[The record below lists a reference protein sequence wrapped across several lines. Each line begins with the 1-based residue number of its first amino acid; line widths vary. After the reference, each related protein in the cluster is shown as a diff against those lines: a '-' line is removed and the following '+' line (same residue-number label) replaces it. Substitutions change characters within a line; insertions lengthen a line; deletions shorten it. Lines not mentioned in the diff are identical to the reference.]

1 MQKAYGEPHRGR
13 VSVLDPGGRGGGG
26 GGGGGG
32 LQGWIL
38 IFAVC
43 SLQKTNKQ
51 LHGLLQANFQNDLAR
66 HRKVRVAHNYT
77 YVQLIMTQY
86 IILDSRSLQASV
98 RLLLAL

>member
-1 MQKAYGEPHRGR
+1 MQKAYGETHRGR
-13 VSVLDPGGRGGGG
+13 VSVLGGGGG

-77 YVQLIMTQY
+77 HIQLIMTQY
-86 IILDSRSLQASV
+86 NYFLTIQN
-98 RLLLAL
+98 